1 MKELEEIAR
10 LKERIADVEIL
21 LNSGDF
27 ISDAL
32 VGQSDEV
39 KRKAVS
45 RYREVREKLL
55 FEHEQFTDAV
65 EAIKP
70 QLKQRMIN
78 EDHSKAREGNVRAD
92 LRKRT
97 TYKGSDAEQ
106 VLRDNGLLDA
116 ALASGA
122 ITYPATVNAKALTE
136 EMKEAIE
143 CVAKVSH
150 SITIK

>member
-10 LKERIADVEIL
+10 LKERIADVEAL

-32 VGQSDEV
+32 VGQPDEV

-78 EDHSKAREGNVRAD
+78 EDSTKVREGDVRAD

-97 TYKGSDAEQ
+97 TYRGSDAEQ
-106 VLRDNGLLDA
+106 ALRDNGLLDA

>member
-10 LKERIADVEIL
+10 LKERIADIETL

-32 VGQSDEV
+32 VGQPDEV

-78 EDHSKAREGNVRAD
+78 EDSTKAQEGAVRAD

-97 TYKGSDAEQ
+97 TYRGSDAEQ
-106 VLRDNGLLDA
+106 ALRDNGLLDA

-122 ITYPATVNAKALTE
+122 ITYPATVNAKALTK